1 MCHVEVQTFEF
12 KVVPPQGSLLFLGV
26 PISLFLHLISPPLAP
41 ILVVFFSPSHVQAVQ
56 AFVADVIISSHLCW
70 LNYDNDRDQQLTNTT
85 VESGQPR
92 LTLTSALPALPIP
105 LVSLALVLALLTL
118 HHKTSTPTTK
128 IMPRPFIQTQRIDY
142 VIK

>member
-1 MCHVEVQTFEF
+1 VYCTSKFF
-12 KVVPPQGSLLFLGV
+12 DGSS
-26 PISLFLHLISPPLAP
+26 ISLAANRAKQELSNPNTSLA
-41 ILVVFFSPSHVQAVQ
+41 LPSIAQYSFVPHAP
-56 AFVADVIISSHLCW
+56 AFVAEVIISSHFCW

-92 LTLTSALPALPIP
+92 LTLTSALPALPTP